1 MPCISKCLPCLCG
14 TYGNIYCDNLLN
26 LTTDE
31 MTTSLTPVHLSSKCS
46 PNAIWPSLQI
56 VFRLHKWWKNP
67 DSNYE
72 VFSFI
77 CTDTSC
83 VLEMLEDYMVRFW
96 LNVGCVSLWLNS
108 EVLRMLVMA
117 FNFAIKQLPSSLW
130 NWIYCCCIHL
140 WVVHITQAEAL
151 DKNCLFVKSMRDD
164 WTGTDL
170 LSTGKHQENLSAYT
184 PS

>member
-1 MPCISKCLPCLCG
+1 MRWLPAW
-14 TYGNIYCDNLLN
+14 LLSICHPN
-26 LTTDE
+26 
-31 MTTSLTPVHLSSKCS
+31 VHLML
-46 PNAIWPSLQI
+46 IWPSLQI

-96 LNVGCVSLWLNS
+96 LNIGCVSLWLNS

-151 DKNCLFVKSMRDD
+151 DKNCFFVKSMRDD